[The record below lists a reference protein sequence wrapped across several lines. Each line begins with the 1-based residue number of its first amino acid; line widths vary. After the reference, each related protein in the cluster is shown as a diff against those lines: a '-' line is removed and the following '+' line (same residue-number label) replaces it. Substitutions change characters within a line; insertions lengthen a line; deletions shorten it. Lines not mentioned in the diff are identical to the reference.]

1 MREGLDGIKQ
11 HPYPEREQSEQS
23 KDALMPIQRG
33 PVI

>member
-1 MREGLDGIKQ
+1 MASNK

-23 KDALMPIQRG
+23 KDAPMPIQRG